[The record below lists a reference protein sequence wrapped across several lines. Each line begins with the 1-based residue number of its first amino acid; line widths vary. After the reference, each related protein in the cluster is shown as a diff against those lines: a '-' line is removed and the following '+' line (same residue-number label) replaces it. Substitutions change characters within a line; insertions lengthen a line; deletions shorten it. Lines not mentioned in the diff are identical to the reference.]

1 MVSHVI
7 LFWRKN
13 KNLNMT
19 SNKFDVILI
28 SLYFFHNIITWYIV
42 RKLSSCTFRIAIE
55 PEAENEA
62 AKTYF
67 RFSKVTWPAR
77 KWGIVTREVRIV
89 RKSFYILFRW
99 ENRGFVG
106 FLFIFLP
113 KFDRKVVKNEKNQKK
128 AIAFFSEDVY
138 IWKMA
143 NHKNLILC
151 LN

>member
-67 RFSKVTWPAR
+67 RFSKVTWPAQ
-77 KWGIVTREVRIV
+77 KWGIVTREVCIV
-89 RKSFYILFRW
+89 RKSFYTLFRW

-128 AIAFFSEDVY
+128 LSPFFQRMSISEK
-138 IWKMA
+138 W
-143 NHKNLILC
+143 LITKTWFC
-151 LN
+151 A

>member
-55 PEAENEA
+55 AEAENEA

-67 RFSKVTWPAR
+67 RFSKVTWSAR
-77 KWGIVTREVRIV
+77 KGGIVTREVCIV

-128 AIAFFSEDVY
+128 LSPFFQRMSISEK
-138 IWKMA
+138 W
-143 NHKNLILC
+143 LIKKTWFC
-151 LN
+151 A

>member
-19 SNKFDVILI
+19 SNKFDVIFI

-55 PEAENEA
+55 TEAENEA

-77 KWGIVTREVRIV
+77 KWGIVTREVRIA

-128 AIAFFSEDVY
+128 VIAFFQRMS
-138 IWKMA
+138 ISQKW
-143 NHKNLILC
+143 LITKTWFC
-151 LN
+151 A